1 MIEQSAIGALPALV
15 GRLRESD
22 TLWTRFE
29 AATAGHTGVVLI
41 AGEPGIG
48 KTRLLDSFAAH
59 AISTGARVLRGG
71 ASEAA
76 GMPPYL
82 PFLEALGQ
90 HVRATPPEELRV
102 QAGDMAGI
110 LAIILPELAAQ
121 LGETPRSYPLPPEQ
135 ARLRLYEAVSA
146 FLAALANE
154 RPLALIFD
162 DLQWADGAT
171 LDLLV
176 YLARR
181 QRAIPLLVVGAYR
194 AGDAEGRAAFAQ
206 TLAELNRLRTLDLLT
221 LGPLD
226 AEAMVAL
233 AEEYLGGPVTAPLG
247 EVLFRHSEGNPFFAE
262 ELLRNWRDAGALNQT
277 EHGRW
282 TLTTTQAPAL
292 PPGIAG
298 AVRQRLVRLRPE
310 TLELLRTAAILGRT
324 FDTALLAE
332 VVGQDVEAVEESLRE
347 AEQASL
353 LNGAMTGAQRVYTFS
368 HDKIRESLYDDMTH
382 ARRQR
387 LHGFIGRALEAR
399 SQSSAAQRLA
409 ELAYHFA
416 RSGDRIRGADYA
428 RRAAQQ
434 AMVAYAPEEALAQ
447 YRTVVELT
455 SVDDLQRGET
465 LMGMGDAATL
475 AGAHND
481 AVGTF
486 AAAHAWYERSGDRVA
501 AARAAHRLGQVWWQR
516 EAIPQAREAFEAALA
531 LLGDQPLAEI
541 VCALVDLSSLLALSQ
556 HQYTAALVHAR
567 HAFTIAE
574 RLGEDDLLASASRA
588 LGNLLA
594 RTNQLPEGLDLLRR
608 ALDLALQADNPAE
621 AAECCACLR
630 MACAWNCEYR
640 QAIAYA
646 RQEIDL
652 ARRCHA
658 PYLLRHVYTHLTVMY
673 ALAGELVEAERAYAE
688 ARTVVERLAA
698 PEAWAYF
705 DLIAGVVPMARGDY
719 ATSEQGTVR
728 AIEEFRAANPDT
740 LVWYLGILAV
750 ISARQGKE
758 RETLAAIDE
767 AEAAIAAVPSDSMA
781 SVLPLSSVIDAAFLI
796 GAGQRVAHHYAQ
808 LEPFRG
814 QFHNALVSRLLGQI
828 ETLRGDFAAAHVSLD
843 EAEATAR
850 QESIQ
855 FELAQTL
862 VAQADLAIAEGGRG
876 TRERAREKLAE
887 ARVLYSEFGNET
899 EVRRMD
905 QALRRHTRERPA
917 QSQPLPS
924 GLSAREVEVLCLVA
938 AGRSNREIA
947 SDLVLSEKTV
957 ENHLTRIY
965 AKIGAEN
972 RAAAAAFAI
981 RHSLA

>member
-1 MIEQSAIGALPALV
+1 M
-15 GRLRESD
+15 
-22 TLWTRFE
+22 
-29 AATAGHTGVVLI
+29 
-41 AGEPGIG
+41 
-48 KTRLLDSFAAH
+48 
-59 AISTGARVLRGG
+59 
-71 ASEAA
+71 
-76 GMPPYL
+76 
-82 PFLEALGQ
+82 LE
-90 HVRATPPEELRV
+90 
-102 QAGDMAGI
+102 
-110 LAIILPELAAQ
+110 
-121 LGETPRSYPLPPEQ
+121 
-135 ARLRLYEAVSA
+135 
-146 FLAALANE
+146 
-154 RPLALIFD
+154 
-162 DLQWADGAT
+162 
-171 LDLLV
+171 
-176 YLARR
+176 
-181 QRAIPLLVVGAYR
+181 
-194 AGDAEGRAAFAQ
+194 
-206 TLAELNRLRTLDLLT
+206 
-221 LGPLD
+221 
-226 AEAMVAL
+226 L

-247 EVLFRHSEGNPFFAE
+247 EALFRHSDGNPFFAE
-262 ELLRNWRDAGALNQT
+262 ELLRNWRDVGALNQT
-277 EHGRW
+277 ERGRW
-282 TLTTTQAPAL
+282 TLTSAQAPAL

-298 AVRQRLVRLRPE
+298 AVRQRLARLRSE
-310 TLELLRTAAILGRT
+310 TIDLLRTAAILGRT

-332 VVGQDVEAVEESLRE
+332 VVGQDVETVEESLQE
-347 AEQASL
+347 AIQASL
-353 LNGAMTGAQRVYTFS
+353 LNGATTGAQGVYTFS

-399 SQSSAAQRLA
+399 PQPPDAHRLA

-416 RSGDRIRGADYA
+416 RSGDRLRGADYA
-428 RRAAQQ
+428 RRAAQL
-434 AMVAYAPEEALAQ
+434 AMAAYAPEEALAH
-447 YRTVVELT
+447 YRAVVELANA
-455 SVDDLQRGET
+455 DDPRRGET

-475 AGAHND
+475 AGAHDD
-481 AVGTF
+481 AV
-486 AAAHAWYERSGDRVA
+486 AAFTAAQAWHERSGDRVA
-501 AARAAHRLGQVWWQR
+501 AAWAAHRLGQAWWQR
-516 EAIPQAREAFEAALA
+516 EAIPQAREAFEASLA
-531 LLGDQPLAEI
+531 LLDGQPLAET

-556 HQYTAALVHAR
+556 HHYTAALAHAR
-567 HAFTIAE
+567 HALTIAE

-608 ALDLALQADNPAE
+608 ALDLAIATDNLAE

-673 ALAGELVEAERAYAE
+673 ALAGELAEAERAYAE
-688 ARTVVERLAA
+688 ARNVVERLAA

-705 DLIAGVVPMARGDY
+705 DLIAGVTPMARGDY
-719 ATSEQGTVR
+719 AASELGTVR

-750 ISARQGKE
+750 ICARQGKE

-767 AEAAIAAVPSDSMA
+767 AEAAIAAVLSESMA
-781 SVLPLSSVIDAAFLI
+781 SMLPLSSVVDAAFLI
-796 GAGQRVAHHYAQ
+796 GAGQRVAQYSTR

-828 ETLRGDFAAAHVSLD
+828 ETLQGDFTAAHVSLD

-850 QESIQ
+850 REHVK

-862 VAQADLAIAEGGRG
+862 VAHANLAIAEGGRG
-876 TRERAREKLAE
+876 ARERAREKLTE
-887 ARVLYSEFGNET
+887 ARALYVEFGNET

-905 QALRRHTRERPA
+905 QALRRQTRERPA
-917 QSQPLPS
+917 RSQPLPA
-924 GLSAREVEVLCLVA
+924 GLSAREVEVLRLVA

-947 SDLVLSEKTV
+947 SDLVQSEKTV

>member
-1 MIEQSAIGALPALV
+1 MIEQSTTGARLALV
-15 GRLRESD
+15 GRRRESD
-22 TLWTRFE
+22 ALWTRFE
-29 AATAGHTGVVLI
+29 AAATGRTGVVLI

-48 KTRLLDSFAAH
+48 KTRLLDAFAMRAT
-59 AISTGARVLRGG
+59 STGARVLCGG

-90 HVRATPPEELRV
+90 HVRATSPDELRI
-102 QAGDMAGI
+102 QAGDIVGI
-110 LAIILPELAAQ
+110 LASILPELAAR
-121 LGETPRSYPLPPEQ
+121 LGDAARSYPLPPEQ
-135 ARLRLYEAVSA
+135 ARLRLFEAVSA
-146 FLAALANE
+146 FLATLANE
-154 RPLALIFD
+154 RPLALIVD
-162 DLQWADGAT
+162 DLQWADSAT
-171 LDLLV
+171 LDLLT
-176 YLARR
+176 YIARH
-181 QRAIPLLVVGAYR
+181 QRAAPLLLVGAYR

-206 TLAELNRLRTLDLLT
+206 ILAELNRLRALDLLT
-221 LGPLD
+221 LEPLD
-226 AEAMVAL
+226 AEAILAL

-247 EVLFRHSEGNPFFAE
+247 EALFRHSEGNPFFAE

-282 TLTTTQAPAL
+282 TLTTAQAPAL

-298 AVRQRLVRLRPE
+298 AVRQRLARLRPE
-310 TLELLRTAAILGRT
+310 TVALLRTAAILGRT
-324 FDTALLAE
+324 FDSALLAE

-347 AEQASL
+347 AAQASL
-353 LNGAMTGAQRVYTFS
+353 FNSATTGAESAYTFS
-368 HDKIRESLYDDMTH
+368 HDKIRESLYDDMTR

-387 LHGFIGRALEAR
+387 LHGFVGHALEAR
-399 SQSSAAQRLA
+399 SLPPDAQRLT
-409 ELAYHFA
+409 ELAYHFSH
-416 RSGDRIRGADYA
+416 SGDRMRGADYA
-428 RRAAQQ
+428 QRAAQL
-434 AMVAYAPEEALAQ
+434 AMAAYAPEEALAH
-447 YRTVVELT
+447 YRTVIELT
-455 SVDDLQRGET
+455 GADDPRRGET

-475 AGAHND
+475 AGARDD
-481 AVGTF
+481 AV
-486 AAAHAWYERSGDRVA
+486 AAFEAAQAWYERYGDLIA
-501 AARAAHRLGQVWWQR
+501 AARAAYRLGQVWWQR
-516 EAIPQAREAFEAALA
+516 EAIPQAREAFDAALA
-531 LLGDQPLAEI
+531 LLDGQPLAET

-556 HQYTAALVHAR
+556 HQYTAAIVYAR
-567 HAFTIAE
+567 QALTIAGQ
-574 RLGEDDLLASASRA
+574 LGEDNLLASASRA

-608 ALDLALQADNPAE
+608 ALDLALAADDLAE

-658 PYLLRHVYTHLTVMY
+658 PYLLRHTFTHLTVMY
-673 ALAGELVEAERAYAE
+673 ALAGELAEAERAYAE
-688 ARTVVERLAA
+688 ARNVVERAAA

-705 DLIAGVVPMARGDY
+705 DLIAGVLPMARGDY
-719 ATSEQGTVR
+719 EASEQGTVR
-728 AIEEFRAANPDT
+728 AIEAFRAANPDT

-750 ISARQGKE
+750 ICARQGKE

-767 AEAAIAAVPSDSMA
+767 AEAAIATVPSESMA
-781 SVLPLSSVIDAAFLI
+781 SMLPLSSVVDAAFLI
-796 GAGQRVAHHYAQ
+796 SAGQRVAHHYTH

-828 ETLRGDFAAAHVSLD
+828 ETLQGDFAAAHASLD
-843 EAEATAR
+843 EAEMIAR
-850 QESIQ
+850 REYVK

-876 TRERAREKLAE
+876 ARERAREKLAE
-887 ARVLYSEFGNET
+887 ARALYGEFGNET

-905 QALRRHTRERPA
+905 QMLRRHTRERPA
-917 QSQPLPS
+917 RSQPQPA
-924 GLSAREVEVLCLVA
+924 GLSAREVEVLRLVA

-947 SDLVLSEKTV
+947 SVLVLSEKTV

-981 RHSLA
+981 RHNLA

>member
-1 MIEQSAIGALPALV
+1 MIERFATGARPPLV
-15 GRLRESD
+15 GRLHESD
-22 TLWTRFE
+22 ALWTRFE
-29 AATAGHTGVVLI
+29 IAKTGQTGIVLV

-48 KTRLLDSFAAH
+48 KTRLLDTFAAR
-59 AISTGARVLRGG
+59 ATSAGTRALRGG

-90 HVRATPPEELRV
+90 HVRAASPDELRV

-110 LAIILPELAAQ
+110 LTSVLPELAAR
-121 LGETPRSYPLPPEQ
+121 LGDMPRSYLLPPEQ

-171 LDLLV
+171 LDLLA

-194 AGDAEGRAAFAQ
+194 AGDAEARAAFAQ
-206 TLAELNRLRTLDLLT
+206 ALAELNRLRALDLLT

-226 AEAMVAL
+226 AIAVVAL
-233 AEEYLGGPVTAPLG
+233 AESYLGGPVTAPLG
-247 EVLFRHSEGNPFFAE
+247 EALLRHSEGNPFFAE
-262 ELLRNWRDAGALNQT
+262 ELLRNWRDAGALDQA
-277 EHGRW
+277 ERGRW
-282 TLTTTQAPAL
+282 TLAATQAQAL

-298 AVRQRLVRLRPE
+298 AVRQRLARLHPE
-310 TLELLRTAAILGRT
+310 TVDLLKTAAILGRT
-324 FDTALLAE
+324 FDSALLAE
-332 VVGQDVEAVEESLRE
+332 VVGQDVETVEESLQE
-347 AEQASL
+347 AAQASL
-353 LNGAMTGAQRVYTFS
+353 LNNATTSAQSAYTFS

-399 SQSSAAQRLA
+399 SQPSDAQRLS

-416 RSGDRIRGADYA
+416 HSGDRPRGAHYA
-428 RRAAQQ
+428 QRAAQL
-434 AMVAYAPEEALAQ
+434 AMAAYAPEEALAH
-447 YRTVVELT
+447 YHAIVELT
-455 SVDDLQRGET
+455 GADDPRRGET

-475 AGAHND
+475 AGARDD
-481 AVGTF
+481 AVAAF
-486 AAAHAWYERSGDRVA
+486 AAAQAWYERSGDRVA
-501 AARAAHRLGQVWWQR
+501 AARAAHRLGQIWWQR

-531 LLGDQPLAEI
+531 LLDGQPLAET

-556 HQYTAALVHAR
+556 HHYTAALAHAR
-567 HAFTIAE
+567 QAFTIAE
-574 RLGEDDLLASASRA
+574 RLGEDDLQASASRA

-594 RTNQLPEGLDLLRR
+594 RMNQLPEGLDLLRR
-608 ALDLALQADNPAE
+608 ALDLALGADNLAE
-621 AAECCACLR
+621 AAEC
-630 MACAWNCEYR
+630 CAWNCEYR

-658 PYLLRHVYTHLTVMY
+658 PYLLRHVYTHRTVMY
-673 ALAGELVEAERAYAE
+673 ALAGELTEAESAYAE
-688 ARTVVERLAA
+688 ARNVVERLAA

-705 DLIAGVVPMARGDY
+705 DLIAGVLPMTRGDY
-719 ATSEQGTVR
+719 VASEQVAAR

-750 ISARQGKE
+750 TCARQGKE

-767 AEAAIAAVPSDSMA
+767 AEAAIAAVPSESMA
-781 SVLPLSSVIDAAFLI
+781 SMLPLGSVVDAAFLI
-796 GAGQRVAHHYAQ
+796 GAGQRIAHHYTR

-828 ETLRGDFAAAHVSLD
+828 ETLQGDFAAAHVSLD

-850 QESIQ
+850 RAGVQ

-862 VAQADLAIAEGGRG
+862 VAQADLSIAEGGRG
-876 TRERAREKLAE
+876 ARERAREKLAE
-887 ARVLYSEFGNET
+887 ARAIYAEFGNEA

-917 QSQPLPS
+917 RSQPLPA
-924 GLSAREVEVLCLVA
+924 GLSAREVEVLRLVA
-938 AGRSNREIA
+938 TGRSNREIA

-981 RHSLA
+981 RHGLA

>member
-1 MIEQSAIGALPALV
+1 MIEQSATGARPSLV
-15 GRLRESD
+15 GRRREND
-22 TLWTRFE
+22 ALWTRFE
-29 AATAGHTGVVLI
+29 AAATGRAGVVLI

-48 KTRLLDSFAAH
+48 KTRLLDAFAAH
-59 AISTGARVLRGG
+59 ATSTGARVLRGG

-82 PFLEALGQ
+82 SFLEALGQ
-90 HVRATPPEELRV
+90 HVRATPPDALRV
-102 QAGDMAGI
+102 QIGDMAGI
-110 LAIILPELAAQ
+110 LADILPELTAR
-121 LGETPRSYPLPPEQ
+121 LGEAPRSYPLRPEQ
-135 ARLRLYEAVSA
+135 ARLRLYEAVSM
-146 FLAALANE
+146 FLAALSTE

-171 LDLLV
+171 LDLLA

-181 QRAIPLLVVGAYR
+181 QRAIPLLLVGAYR

-206 TLAELNRLRTLDLLT
+206 TLAELNRLRALDLLT
-221 LGPLD
+221 LEPLD
-226 AEAMVAL
+226 AAAMVAL
-233 AEEYLGGPVTAPLG
+233 AESYLGGPVIAPLG
-247 EVLFRHSEGNPFFAE
+247 ETLFRHSEGNPFFAE
-262 ELLRNWRDAGALNQT
+262 ELLRNWVDAGALTQA

-282 TLTTTQAPAL
+282 TLATAQVPAL

-298 AVRQRLVRLRPE
+298 AVRQRLARLRPE
-310 TLELLRTAAILGRT
+310 TLELLRTAAILGHT
-324 FDTALLAE
+324 FETALLAE

-347 AEQASL
+347 AAQANL
-353 LNGAMTGAQRVYTFS
+353 LSSAMTGAQSAYSFS
-368 HDKIRESLYDDMTH
+368 HDKIRESIYDDMTH

-387 LHGFIGRALEAR
+387 LHGFIGHALEAR
-399 SQSSAAQRLA
+399 SLSPDAQRLS

-416 RSGDRIRGADYA
+416 RSGDRVRGADYA
-428 RRAAQQ
+428 RRAAQL
-434 AMVAYAPEEALAQ
+434 ALAAYAPEEALAH
-447 YRTVVELT
+447 YRAVLELT
-455 SVDDLQRGET
+455 GADDPRRGET
-465 LMGMGDAATL
+465 LIGVGDAATL
-475 AGAHND
+475 AGAHDD
-481 AVGTF
+481 AVSAFT
-486 AAAHAWYERSGDRVA
+486 AAQAWYERSGDRVA

-516 EAIPQAREAFEAALA
+516 EAIPQAREAFEASLA
-531 LLGDQPLAEI
+531 LLEGQPLAET

-556 HQYTAALVHAR
+556 HQYTAALAHAR
-567 HAFTIAE
+567 QAFTLAE
-574 RLGEDDLLASASRA
+574 RLSEDNLLASASRV

-608 ALDLALQADNPAE
+608 ALDLALAADNLAE

-658 PYLLRHVYTHLTVMY
+658 PYLLRHIYTHLTVMY
-673 ALAGELVEAERAYAE
+673 ALAGELAEAERAYTE
-688 ARTVVERLAA
+688 AQTVVERLTA

-719 ATSEQGTVR
+719 AASEQGTVR

-767 AEAAIAAVPSDSMA
+767 AEAAIATVPSDSMA
-781 SVLPLSSVIDAAFLI
+781 SMLPLSSVVDAAFLI
-796 GAGQRVAHHYAQ
+796 GAGQRVAHYYTR

-828 ETLRGDFAAAHVSLD
+828 ETLQGDFAVAHISLD

-850 QESIQ
+850 GEQVK

-876 TRERAREKLAE
+876 ARERAREKLAE
-887 ARVLYSEFGNET
+887 AQALYAEFGNET

-905 QALRRHTRERPA
+905 AALRRHTRGRTA
-917 QSQPLPS
+917 QSPRLHA
-924 GLSAREVEVLCLVA
+924 GLSAREIEVLRLVA
-938 AGRSNREIA
+938 SGRSNREIA

-965 AKIGAEN
+965 GKIGAEN

-981 RHSLA
+981 RHGLA

>member
-1 MIEQSAIGALPALV
+1 LHEGDA
-15 GRLRESD
+15 
-22 TLWTRFE
+22 LWTRFE
-29 AATAGHTGVVLI
+29 IAKTGQTGIVLV

-48 KTRLLDSFAAH
+48 KTRLLDTFAAR
-59 AISTGARVLRGG
+59 ATDAGARVLRGG

-90 HVRATPPEELRV
+90 HVRATPPDELRS

-110 LAIILPELAAQ
+110 LASILPELAAR
-121 LGETPRSYPLPPEQ
+121 LGDMPRSYPLPPEQ
-135 ARLRLYEAVSA
+135 ARLRLFEAVSA
-146 FLAALANE
+146 FLAALAND

-162 DLQWADGAT
+162 DLQWADSAT
-171 LDLLV
+171 LDLLA

-181 QRAIPLLVVGAYR
+181 QRAISLLLVGAYR
-194 AGDAEGRAAFAQ
+194 AGDVEGRAAFAQ
-206 TLAELNRLRTLDLLT
+206 MLAELNRLRALDLLT
-221 LGPLD
+221 LEPLD
-226 AEAMVAL
+226 AEAIVTL
-233 AEEYLGGPVTAPLG
+233 AKEYLGGPVTAPLG
-247 EVLFRHSEGNPFFAE
+247 EALFHHSEGNPFFAE
-262 ELLRNWRDAGALNQT
+262 ELLRNWRDAGTLIQT
-277 EHGRW
+277 ERGRW
-282 TLTTTQAPAL
+282 TLTAAQAPAL

-298 AVRQRLVRLRPE
+298 AVRQRLARLCPE
-310 TLELLRTAAILGRT
+310 TVDLLKTAAILGRT

-332 VVGQDVEAVEESLRE
+332 VVGQDVETVEESLQE
-347 AEQASL
+347 AIQASL
-353 LNGAMTGAQRVYTFS
+353 LNGATTGAQGVYTFS

-399 SQSSAAQRLA
+399 SQPPDAQRLA

-416 RSGDRIRGADYA
+416 RSGDRLRGADYA
-428 RRAAQQ
+428 LRAAQL
-434 AMVAYAPEEALAQ
+434 AMDAYAPEEALAH
-447 YRTVVELT
+447 YRAVTELT
-455 SVDDLQRGET
+455 GADDPRRGDT
-465 LMGMGDAATL
+465 LLGMGDAATL
-475 AGAHND
+475 AGAHDD
-481 AVGTF
+481 AV
-486 AAAHAWYERSGDRVA
+486 AAFTAAQAWYERSGDLLA
-501 AARAAHRLGQVWWQR
+501 AGRAAHRLGQAWWQR
-516 EAIPQAREAFEAALA
+516 EAIPQAREAFEASLA
-531 LLGDQPLAEI
+531 LLDGQPLAET

-556 HQYTAALVHAR
+556 HQYTAALAHAR
-567 HAFTIAE
+567 QALDLAE
-574 RLGEDDLLASASRA
+574 RLGEDGPLASASRA

-608 ALDLALQADNPAE
+608 ALDLALAADNLAE

-646 RQEIDL
+646 RQEIEL

-658 PYLLRHVYTHLTVMY
+658 PYLMRHVYTHLTVMY
-673 ALAGELVEAERAYAE
+673 ALAGEVAEAESAYAE
-688 ARTVVERLAA
+688 ARNVVERLAA

-719 ATSEQGTVR
+719 AASEQGTAR
-728 AIEEFRAANPDT
+728 AIEEFRAADPDT

-750 ISARQGKE
+750 TCARQGKE

-767 AEAAIAAVPSDSMA
+767 AEAAIAAVPSESMA
-781 SVLPLSSVIDAAFLI
+781 SMLPLSSVVDAAFLI
-796 GAGQRVAHHYAQ
+796 GAGQRVAQYYTR
-808 LEPFRG
+808 LEPFRE

-828 ETLRGDFAAAHVSLD
+828 ETLQGNFAAARVSLD

-850 QESIQ
+850 REHVK

-862 VAQADLAIAEGGRG
+862 VAQADLSIAKGGRG
-876 TRERAREKLAE
+876 ARERAREKLAE
-887 ARVLYSEFGNET
+887 ARALYAEFGNEI

-917 QSQPLPS
+917 QRHPLPA
-924 GLSAREVEVLCLVA
+924 GLSAREVEVLRLVA
-938 AGRSNREIA
+938 AGRGNREIA

-965 AKIGAEN
+965 AKVGAEN

-981 RHSLA
+981 RHGLA

>member
-1 MIEQSAIGALPALV
+1 
-15 GRLRESD
+15 
-22 TLWTRFE
+22 
-29 AATAGHTGVVLI
+29 
-41 AGEPGIG
+41 
-48 KTRLLDSFAAH
+48 
-59 AISTGARVLRGG
+59 
-71 ASEAA
+71 
-76 GMPPYL
+76 MPPYL

-90 HVRATPPEELRV
+90 HVRATPPDELRV

-110 LAIILPELAAQ
+110 LASILPELSAR
-121 LGETPRSYPLPPEQ
+121 LGDMPRSYPLPPEQ

-146 FLAALANE
+146 FLAALAND

-171 LDLLV
+171 LDLLA

-181 QRAIPLLVVGAYR
+181 QRAIPLLLIGAYR

-206 TLAELNRLRTLDLLT
+206 TLAELNRLRALDLLT
-221 LGPLD
+221 LDPLD
-226 AEAMVAL
+226 AEAVVAL

-247 EVLFRHSEGNPFFAE
+247 EALLRHSEGNPFFAE
-262 ELLRNWRDAGALNQT
+262 ELLRNWRDAGALTQT
-277 EHGRW
+277 ERGRW
-282 TLTTTQAPAL
+282 TLTTAQAPAL

-298 AVRQRLVRLRPE
+298 AVRQRLARLRPE
-310 TLELLRTAAILGRT
+310 TVELLRTAAILGRT
-324 FDTALLAE
+324 VDTALLAE
-332 VVGQDVEAVEESLRE
+332 AVGQDVEAVEESLQE
-347 AEQASL
+347 AAQASL
-353 LNGAMTGAQRVYTFS
+353 LSSATIGAQGAYTFS

-399 SQSSAAQRLA
+399 SQSPDAQRLV

-416 RSGDRIRGADYA
+416 NSGDRIRGADYA
-428 RRAAQQ
+428 QRAAQL
-434 AMVAYAPEEALAQ
+434 AMAAYAPEEALAH
-447 YRTVVELT
+447 YHAVVELT
-455 SVDDLQRGET
+455 SADDPRRGDT
-465 LMGMGDAATL
+465 LLGMGDAATL
-475 AGAHND
+475 AGAHDD
-481 AVGTF
+481 AVTAF
-486 AAAHAWYERSGDRVA
+486 AAAQAWYERSGDRVA

-516 EAIPQAREAFEAALA
+516 EAIPQARAAFEASLA
-531 LLGDQPLAEI
+531 LLDGQPLTET

-556 HQYTAALVHAR
+556 HQYTAALAYAR
-567 HAFTIAE
+567 QAFTIAE
-574 RLGEDDLLASASRA
+574 RLGEDGLLASASRA

-608 ALDLALQADNPAE
+608 ALDLALQADNLAE

-658 PYLLRHVYTHLTVMY
+658 LYLLRHVYTHVTVMY
-673 ALAGELVEAERAYAE
+673 ALAGELAEAESAYAE
-688 ARTVVERLAA
+688 ARSVVERLDA

-705 DLIAGVVPMARGDY
+705 DLIAGVLPMTRGDY
-719 ATSEQGTVR
+719 AASEQVAVR

-750 ISARQGKE
+750 TYARQGKE
-758 RETLAAIDE
+758 REALAAIDE
-767 AEAAIAAVPSDSMA
+767 AEAAIATVPSDSMA
-781 SVLPLSSVIDAAFLI
+781 SLLALSSVVDAAFLI
-796 GAGQRVAHHYAQ
+796 GAGRRVAHYYKR

-828 ETLRGDFAAAHVSLD
+828 ETLQGDFAVAHISLD

-850 QESIQ
+850 REGVQ

-862 VAQADLAIAEGGRG
+862 VAQADLSIAEGGRG
-876 TRERAREKLAE
+876 ARERAHEKLAE
-887 ARVLYSEFGNET
+887 ARALYAEFGNET

-905 QALRRHTRERPA
+905 QALRRQTRERPA
-917 QSQPLPS
+917 QRHPLPA
-924 GLSAREVEVLCLVA
+924 GLSAREVEVLRLVA

-965 AKIGAEN
+965 GKIGAEN

-981 RHSLA
+981 RHGLA